1 MSNETLSQLQV
12 ELKKAQQKIVDL
24 EAQLRAVNPGK
35 IPVSKNNGGF
45 VSGGQANDGARREKE
60 KVNALFLNASLPK
73 NVEDASQE
81 SEAKYR
87 LLFEMMTQGV
97 VFQDEAG
104 RILHANPAAEKILGL
119 TVEQMQGRSHVNKDW
134 PSIHEDGSALSAEEH
149 PVAIVMKTK
158 QPVHNMI
165 MGVFNPLRKSYIWL
179 NINSVPRFLEGGT
192 SPYQIFTTFED
203 ITERKKIEFALRES
217 EAKYCSL
224 IDSQESAISTIDADG
239 VIHYMNSRGA
249 APFGT
254 PETVA
259 GKKLYD
265 LFPLQVAEWQMSQIR
280 QVIESGKG
288 LVHEYQNLVAGRPN
302 WRRVSIQ
309 PIINAD
315 AGVRLATV
323 NSLDITERKRAEEEL
338 RNSERKYRDL
348 LNGMNDT
355 VWVIDDD
362 LSILDVNTAAVSTL
376 GYTREELLSMRVP
389 DFDGSL
395 SPDAIQNLVNT
406 MPADKFQ
413 VFQTEHTTKDGRKLP
428 VEISSSLVTYNGK
441 TAIMSIARDIS
452 ERMQAEEK
460 IRESESRYQ
469 QFVSLALEAIS
480 RTEFENP
487 INTSLPVEQQ
497 IDLVYENAYIA
508 ECNQAMAD
516 MYDTTVESL
525 TGKRIVDIHGGGDNL
540 VNRNAIRKFIAGG
553 YQSINNET
561 KEYSVNGAPVWIL
574 NNTVGI
580 VRDGMLLRLWET
592 SIDIT
597 ERKRAQE
604 DLYLAEQ
611 RYRAMIEHAPDG
623 IVLITVDGKFK
634 YASPS
639 VERIFG
645 YVQEDLQ
652 ALNSVSMT
660 HPDDLPKVLRELQ
673 KLLEDQSY
681 IPTVQYR
688 FLHKNGE
695 WRWIESTFSNLLATP
710 NVEAIIINFRD
721 IHERRLADEELK
733 KSQSLLK
740 ESQRIGRI
748 GYMEWSVNSPN
759 LICSDEIYDIFNI
772 PSGSPVTKDLISTML
787 RPDESEKLR
796 ELDHQATIH
805 RADINYEYS
814 VLTRD
819 GNERCIHQTGKITY
833 DETGNPIRKMLIVQ
847 DITERK
853 QAEKQLQRNEQVLR
867 LFVEHSPAAIA
878 MFDREMRYIIAS
890 QRYLIDYR
898 LGDQSLIGRLHY
910 EVFPEMDESRKE
922 IHRHC
927 LAGEVVKH
935 EGDPLPRVDGTL
947 DWVRYELRPW
957 YELDGR
963 IGGLI
968 FFSEVITERKQA
980 EEKLRASEEKYRGL
994 IESLGSIVATVDAQG
1009 KLLYLNDLAAS
1020 SLGGSAA
1027 ELTGRSMYDY
1037 FPPKYA
1043 ESQME
1048 AIRQVIESDK
1058 AVVFESQ
1065 SYVQDELRWYRTSIQ
1080 PI

>member
-12 ELKKAQQKIVDL
+12 ELKEAQQKIVDL

-428 VEISSSLVTYNGK
+428 VEISSSLVTY
-441 TAIMSIARDIS
+441 
-452 ERMQAEEK
+452 
-460 IRESESRYQ
+460 
-469 QFVSLALEAIS
+469 
-480 RTEFENP
+480 
-487 INTSLPVEQQ
+487 
-497 IDLVYENAYIA
+497 
-508 ECNQAMAD
+508 
-516 MYDTTVESL
+516 
-525 TGKRIVDIHGGGDNL
+525 
-540 VNRNAIRKFIAGG
+540 
-553 YQSINNET
+553 
-561 KEYSVNGAPVWIL
+561 
-574 NNTVGI
+574 
-580 VRDGMLLRLWET
+580 
-592 SIDIT
+592 
-597 ERKRAQE
+597 
-604 DLYLAEQ
+604 
-611 RYRAMIEHAPDG
+611 
-623 IVLITVDGKFK
+623 
-634 YASPS
+634 
-639 VERIFG
+639 
-645 YVQEDLQ
+645 
-652 ALNSVSMT
+652 
-660 HPDDLPKVLRELQ
+660 
-673 KLLEDQSY
+673 
-681 IPTVQYR
+681 
-688 FLHKNGE
+688 
-695 WRWIESTFSNLLATP
+695 
-710 NVEAIIINFRD
+710 
-721 IHERRLADEELK
+721 
-733 KSQSLLK
+733 
-740 ESQRIGRI
+740 
-748 GYMEWSVNSPN
+748 
-759 LICSDEIYDIFNI
+759 
-772 PSGSPVTKDLISTML
+772 
-787 RPDESEKLR
+787 
-796 ELDHQATIH
+796 
-805 RADINYEYS
+805 
-814 VLTRD
+814 
-819 GNERCIHQTGKITY
+819 
-833 DETGNPIRKMLIVQ
+833 
-847 DITERK
+847 
-853 QAEKQLQRNEQVLR
+853 
-867 LFVEHSPAAIA
+867 
-878 MFDREMRYIIAS
+878 
-890 QRYLIDYR
+890 
-898 LGDQSLIGRLHY
+898 
-910 EVFPEMDESRKE
+910 
-922 IHRHC
+922 
-927 LAGEVVKH
+927 
-935 EGDPLPRVDGTL
+935 
-947 DWVRYELRPW
+947 
-957 YELDGR
+957 
-963 IGGLI
+963 
-968 FFSEVITERKQA
+968 
-980 EEKLRASEEKYRGL
+980 
-994 IESLGSIVATVDAQG
+994 
-1009 KLLYLNDLAAS
+1009 
-1020 SLGGSAA
+1020 
-1027 ELTGRSMYDY
+1027 
-1037 FPPKYA
+1037 
-1043 ESQME
+1043 
-1048 AIRQVIESDK
+1048 
-1058 AVVFESQ
+1058 
-1065 SYVQDELRWYRTSIQ
+1065 
-1080 PI
+1080 